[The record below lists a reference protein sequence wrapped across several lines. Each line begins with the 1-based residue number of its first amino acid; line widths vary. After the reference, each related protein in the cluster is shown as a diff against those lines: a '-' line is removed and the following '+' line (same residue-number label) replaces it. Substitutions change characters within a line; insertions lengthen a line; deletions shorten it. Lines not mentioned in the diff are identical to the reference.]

1 MEAIMDAFVRQAPVA
16 VMTRALLTR
25 AVADSTLDD
34 LFERHAETQYTKALT
49 FSTLVGLVTQV
60 TFGKQP
66 TVHAAY
72 RQAKEKVPVSIA
84 AVYDKLKNVETAVV
98 EALVCE
104 TAQNLGEILQAL
116 PLPREEAISGLRL
129 RMLDGNFLA
138 GTEHRLNCLR
148 DSGAGALP
156 GMSLVVRDGDTGL
169 LTDIVPCEDAY
180 TNERS
185 LFERVLPLVRPNDLW
200 LADCNFCTL
209 DYLQG
214 ITKREGFF
222 LVRHH
227 GGTQLTPVGEKEFIG
242 SNETGDV
249 HEQRVLASGKFECRC
264 IVIDLFEPLRDGTSQ
279 VRLLTNVPRNKAGA
293 KRLAELYRR
302 RWQIETAFQ
311 ELTCN
316 LRCEINTLGYP
327 KAALFAFALAMVAY
341 NAVVVVQCAI
351 AAGQNEQRE
360 ELSSYH
366 LATEIAATAPGMEIA
381 LPEPAWAG
389 FAKMSNR
396 KFAAWLHKVA
406 SNAKW
411 DRYRKNKRPP
421 TKNPTKTKIAG
432 RRSAHRATSRVL
444 NQSREAP

>member
-1 MEAIMDAFVRQAPVA
+1 METIMDAFVRQAPVA

-34 LFERHAETQYTKALT
+34 LFDRHAIVQYTRELT
-49 FSTLVGLVTQV
+49 FSTLVGLMAQV

-66 TVHAAY
+66 TIHAAY
-72 RQAKEKVPVSIA
+72 RQAQERIPVSIT
-84 AVYDKLKNVETAVV
+84 AVYDKLNNVETTVV
-98 EALVCE
+98 EALVRQ
-104 TAQNLGEILQAL
+104 TAESLGEILQAL
-116 PLPREEAISGLRL
+116 PLPREEAIAGLRL

-138 GTEHRLNCLR
+138 GTEHRLDCLR
-148 DSGAGALP
+148 DSGAAALP
-156 GMSLVVRDGDTGL
+156 GMSLVVRDGASGL
-169 LTDIVPCEDAY
+169 LTDIISCEDAY

-185 LFERVLPLVRPNDLW
+185 LFDRVLPLVRPNDLW
-200 LADCNFCTL
+200 LADRNFCTL

-214 ITKREGFF
+214 IAERDGFF
-222 LVRHH
+222 LVRRH
-227 GGTQLTPVGEKEFIG
+227 GGTRLTPVGDKEFIG

-249 HEQRVLASGKFECRC
+249 YEQRVLASGKFECRC
-264 IVIDLFEPLRDGTSQ
+264 IAIELFEPMRDGTTQ
-279 VRLLTNVPRNKAGA
+279 VCLLTNVPRSKAGA

-327 KAALFAFALAMVAY
+327 NAALFAFALAMVAY
-341 NAVVVVQCAI
+341 NAVVVVQCAV
-351 AAGQNEQRE
+351 AAGQNKRRE

-366 LATEIAATAPGMEIA
+366 LATEIAATAQGMEIA

-396 KFAAWLHKVA
+396 EFAAWLHKVA
-406 SNAKW
+406 RTAKW

-421 TKNPTKTKIAG
+421 TKNPTKINRT
-432 RRSAHRATSRVL
+432 RRGSHRATARVL